1 VWDGH
6 SWHAVLIVSGHWF
19 DFVMLVVKL
28 VWMFLCIMGRVLVRF
43 WEHHFC
49 LISSCLLE
57 FLLEQY
63 IYPPSTSFPSAM
75 SPYTA
80 CAPAP
85 GLVYR
90 LAP

>member
-1 VWDGH
+1 VHYGQGIGAILGAPFL
-6 SWHAVLIVSGHWF
+6 SYKQLSFGVSF
-19 DFVMLVVKL
+19 RAIYV
-28 VWMFLCIMGRVLVRF
+28 
-43 WEHHFC
+43 
-49 LISSCLLE
+49 
-57 FLLEQY
+57 
-63 IYPPSTSFPSAM
+63 YPPSTSFPSAM